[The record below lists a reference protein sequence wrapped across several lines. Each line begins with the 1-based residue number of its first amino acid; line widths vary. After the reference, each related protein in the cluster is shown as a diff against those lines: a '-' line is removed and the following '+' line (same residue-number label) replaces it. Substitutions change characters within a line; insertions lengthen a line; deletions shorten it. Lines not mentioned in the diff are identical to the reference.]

1 MVHSGETCQN
11 LLGGGG
17 VTENLSDAT
26 SVFEESE
33 LSNDCILS
41 LFVTE
46 RKF

>member
-1 MVHSGETCQN
+1 MVHSGES
-11 LLGGGG
+11 LSESFRGGG